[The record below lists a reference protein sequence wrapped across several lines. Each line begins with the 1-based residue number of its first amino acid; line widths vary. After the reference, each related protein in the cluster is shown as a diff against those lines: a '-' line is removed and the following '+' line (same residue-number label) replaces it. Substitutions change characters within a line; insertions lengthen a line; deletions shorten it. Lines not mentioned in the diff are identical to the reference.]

1 MKKEFTGV
9 SGFTVRL
16 EDNEHLF
23 VKSSITKENLHL
35 AHLEWIKLGEVN
47 SQGRGTFIIVTDDT
61 TPFQIVFKKNQ
72 YDEMKELYEILLP
85 IQSVYFSKKKII
97 NLQY

>member
-72 YDEMKELYEILLP
+72 YDDMKYFSP